1 MRNLYVAVFL
11 VACVVTV
18 FFCISPVLALD
29 KIKLYVEGEAGGS
42 FANLDSSGWNTLGPH
57 ANTGEDS
64 DKSVVAGVRLGAQF
78 LDFLRADIGYTY
90 RGSLGFTTNSFQG
103 TPNYFYRT
111 HIDNTNTVMLSFY
124 LEPVHIKKFT
134 PYIGVGVGSTW
145 FKGYTNDTLVGG
157 SSSQTNFSW
166 QGETGVQYGLTDRIT
181 LKLGYRYI
189 DMGKLKI
196 NLSHIGTGASAG
208 SLKGDLTAN
217 EVIFGA
223 RYSF

>member
-1 MRNLYVAVFL
+1 M
-11 VACVVTV
+11 VTV
-18 FFCISPVLALD
+18 FFCTSPAFALD

-42 FANLDSSGWNTLGPH
+42 FANLKISGWNTAGPH
-57 ANTGEDS
+57 ANTGEKR
-64 DKSVVAGVRLGAQF
+64 DKSAVAGVRLGAQL

-90 RGSLGFTTNSFQG
+90 RGRMGFTTDSYPGF
-103 TPNYFYRT
+103 YYRT
-111 HIDNTNTVMLSFY
+111 HIDNTNTVMLSLF

-134 PYIGVGVGSTW
+134 PYVGVGVGSTW
-145 FKGYTNDTLVGG
+145 MKGYTNDMVVQGRR
-157 SSSQTNFSW
+157 SQMNFAW
-166 QGETGVQYGLTDRIT
+166 QGETGIQYGLTDRIT

-208 SLKGDLTAN
+208 SLKGDLTAS
-217 EVIFGA
+217 ELIFGA